1 MEKRTQQFKAVS
13 LREIVGNALQGRP
26 INVNTTPLY
35 DLEDT
40 DIDSDDMIVDEFSDP
55 LEVTAFFIERHE
67 IKNDFLL
74 AQEQEEKDKKTDKE
88 PEKEKK
94 GGMENETEK
103 TPPVDA

>member
-40 DIDSDDMIVDEFSDP
+40 DVDSDDMIVDEYSDP
-55 LEVTAFFIERHE
+55 LEVAAYYIECHE
-67 IKNDFLL
+67 LKNDLL
-74 AQEQEEKDKKTDKE
+74 RAQEQEEKD
-88 PEKEKK
+88 EKPTEETK
-94 GGMENETEK
+94 GGIEDETK
-103 TPPVDA
+103 TPPETDA